1 MANEP
6 VAAKESFH
14 IPLELRTIIKSLR
27 MRLWVLIVIALLS
40 AVTGV
45 AAALLLGDRQYEA
58 TTVLYYAPIES
69 YVSDTFRIY
78 QSVGSGTELTYD
90 QGTGLMENLNTT
102 DLIDYVNMV
111 KIVTNLEELRRK
123 LSLESTL
130 EALGSSI
137 SVDTAWDSNLMFIS
151 SRADRPKDAALK
163 ANTIRDIFLEN
174 SNRMIDQDIESKIA
188 DITLQYETTA
198 ADLEKAQQAFAAFT
212 RTHGIREIETEAAQY
227 TTEMLALESTLARTK
242 SLIET
247 AQEKVDKIKQEI
259 AIQQELQEKA
269 KTEQSSQI
277 VSDNLTAEEVA
288 NRIQL
293 LQQQIEVM
301 QTAKTDPVEE
311 RRLKNAMVVAEN
323 GYVRGI
329 VTRSEFEQ
337 AKYEYER
344 FLAQKSSDAEL
355 EAVQK
360 QLEKLL
366 SSRITSTTESRTE
379 NTYELNLQ
387 TRLLES
393 ELQRIEANAE
403 YQSSLARYEELK
415 GKYVDLPLLT
425 QEYTRLSGSMASLE
439 AAAQGL
445 NKVLKQYNLIKDQPH
460 SDFSV
465 VSEAISPLYPL
476 ESNRRLIA
484 IAVTMLCFL
493 LGFTVLLVFIAL
505 DMRIKSAGDARQKL
519 QVPILQALSFI
530 RKKTQLIP
538 STEAE
543 SAHIESYRILCRPLR
558 EAHPNP
564 GATFLVTS
572 TTQGE
577 GKSTVASNIATV
589 FGRQDERVLLIDA
602 QIRKSQ
608 QPTPFAAFLIDE
620 DPMVGDGLGEYLS
633 YKVFDHQQIIS
644 PTTLSGVDV
653 IVRRGEA
660 VIPDLLQSARMREL
674 MDNLKQQYSV
684 IIMEGPP
691 VQDCVD
697 SDILASYA
705 DSILFVTACDTL
717 KPDVIQRA
725 IRRMQHTKAHFEG
738 IILTKVRQPYLD

>member
-40 AVTGV
+40 AVTGGV

-111 KIVTNLEELRRK
+111 KIVTNLEELRKR

-130 EALGSSI
+130 EELGSSI

-151 SRADRPKDAALK
+151 SRADRPKDAALR

-198 ADLEKAQQAFAAFT
+198 TDLEKAQQAFADFT
-212 RTHGIREIETEAAQY
+212 RKHGIREIGTEAAQY
-227 TTEMLALESTLARTK
+227 TTEMLTLESTLARTK

-259 AIQQELQEKA
+259 AIQKELQEKA
-269 KTEQSSQI
+269 KSEQSSQI

-445 NKVLKQYNLIKDQPH
+445 NKVLKQYNLIKDQPPH

-505 DMRIKSAGDARQKL
+505 DMRIKSAGGDARQKL

-608 QPTPFAAFLIDE
+608 QPTPPFAAFLIDE
-620 DPMVGDGLGEYLS
+620 DPMVGGDGLGGEYLS

-644 PTTLSGVDV
+644 PPTTLSGVDV
-653 IVRRGEA
+653 IVRRGE
-660 VIPDLLQSARMREL
+660 
-674 MDNLKQQYSV
+674 
-684 IIMEGPP
+684 
-691 VQDCVD
+691 
-697 SDILASYA
+697 
-705 DSILFVTACDTL
+705 
-717 KPDVIQRA
+717 
-725 IRRMQHTKAHFEG
+725 
-738 IILTKVRQPYLD
+738 RQ